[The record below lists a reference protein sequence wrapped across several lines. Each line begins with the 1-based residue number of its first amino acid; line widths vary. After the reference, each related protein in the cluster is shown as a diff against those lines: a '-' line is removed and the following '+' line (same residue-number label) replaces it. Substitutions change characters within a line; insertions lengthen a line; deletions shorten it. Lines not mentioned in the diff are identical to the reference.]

1 MKDEIFCHWH
11 TNCTWRV
18 ATYPYVLSSEPLF
31 AVAAPPHSSPTETTM
46 YTPTILALR
55 GEPISVASMSLIYIP
70 NAVTNFVLTL
80 IGAFAT
86 CFRLWRRKTTTY
98 IWWDDIWA
106 ALTMILGITFMTSF
120 ELFLQNQSKNFYF
133 LTARGRR
140 HIYVHTN
147 LICSFSF
154 SHSWN

>member
-1 MKDEIFCHWH
+1 MQDEILP
-11 TNCTWRV
+11 TGPRI
-18 ATYPYVLSSEPLF
+18 
-31 AVAAPPHSSPTETTM
+31 APGGSQHIHMYYHLNPNFMPSLLHPIM

-55 GEPISVASMSLIYIP
+55 GEPISVASISLIYIP
-70 NAVTNFVLTL
+70 IPVTNFVLTL
-80 IGAFAT
+80 IGVLAT
-86 CFRLWRRKTTTY
+86 CFRLWRRKTTTH

-120 ELFLQNQSKNFYF
+120 ELFLQNQSKRFYF
-133 LTARGRR
+133 ITASGRR